1 MENKVKN
8 YRWPLMIN
16 GFIAFLF
23 GIFMLLSSVVTTFML
38 VNIFGVMLMVG
49 GLIGLLFA
57 NMSMKK
63 HKPFISTLVISIF
76 MILGGLILF
85 FFTQASLV
93 VFAMIIAFWATILAL
108 IQFMLAFQMKIVK
121 KQKNILLI
129 NGLITLAF
137 GLFMFFNPD
146 QIFNPFETTVALGFL
161 AGILAIIFGGVLVY
175 FSIVV
180 KHVEK

>member
-63 HKPFISTLVISIF
+63 HKLVISIL
-76 MILGGLILF
+76 MILAGLILF
-85 FFTQASLV
+85 FFTQKSLV
-93 VFAMIIAFWATILAL
+93 VFAYIIAFWATILAL
-108 IQFMLAFQMKIVK
+108 IQFMLAFQMKIVR

-161 AGILAIIFGGVLVY
+161 AGILAIVFGGVLVY